1 MFLGEMLMGIDLEGD
16 EPGEVSKC
24 MVKVALGVGPGCVYT
39 GSRGGSAVKRF
50 LLPKRVG
57 VCPRRS

>member
-24 MVKVALGVGPGCVYT
+24 MVKVGSGWVLVCIYT
-39 GSRGGSAVKRF
+39 TRGGSAVKRF
-50 LLPKRVG
+50 LLRKRVG
-57 VCPRRS
+57 FCARC